1 MYAIIEDGARQYRVS
16 EGEIVRV
23 DFRAVEGKSPAK
35 AHPAEKGTA
44 VEFGRVLLFHDGTDL
59 QIGRPVVA
67 GMTVVGE
74 IVDHPTLKVV
84 IGKYRRRKNYRRY
97 RGHRQ
102 FYTAVRIKSILHA
115 GQKVSAQ
122 AAAQAP
128 APAHEPA
135 PAAPTA
141 S

>member
-1 MYAIIEDGARQYRVS
+1 MYAIFEDGARQYRVT
-16 EGEIVRV
+16 EGQIVRV
-23 DFRAVEGKSPAK
+23 DFRAVEGKEPAK
-35 AHPAEKGTA
+35 AHPVEKGTT
-44 VEFGRVLLFHDGTDL
+44 VEFGRVLLFSNGTDL
-59 QIGRPVVA
+59 QIGRPLVA

-74 IVDHPTLKVV
+74 VVDHPTIKVV

-102 FYTAVRIKSILHA
+102 FYTAVRIKSILLP
-115 GQKVSAQ
+115 GQT
-122 AAAQAP
+122 AP

-135 PAAPTA
+135 AAPAPAA

>member
-23 DFRAVEGKSPAK
+23 DYRAIEGKVPAK
-35 AHPAEKGTA
+35 AHPAEKGTR
-44 VEFGRVLLFHDGTDL
+44 VEFGRVLLFHDGTEL

-67 GMTVVGE
+67 GMTVIGE
-74 IVDHPTLKVV
+74 VVDHPTKKVV

-102 FYTAVRIKSILHA
+102 FYTAVRIKSILLP
-115 GQKVSAQ
+115 GQTA
-122 AAAQAP
+122 
-128 APAHEPA
+128 PA
-135 PAAPTA
+135 PAAPSHEVAPTPAA

>member
-16 EGEIVRV
+16 EGDIVRV
-23 DFRAVEGKSPAK
+23 DFRAVEGKTPAK
-35 AHPAEKGTA
+35 AHPADKGTT
-44 VEFGRVLLFHDGTDL
+44 VEFGRVLLFHNGTEL

-67 GMTVVGE
+67 GMKVVGE

-102 FYTAVRIKSILHA
+102 FYTAVRIKSILLPGHT
-115 GQKVSAQ
+115 
-122 AAAQAP
+122 AP
-128 APAHEPA
+128 APA
-135 PAAPTA
+135 AA

>member
-23 DFRAVEGKSPAK
+23 DFRAADGNGLAK
-35 AHPAEKGTA
+35 ARPSAKGTT
-44 VEFGRVLLFHDGTDL
+44 VEFGRVLLFHNGTDVE
-59 QIGRPVVA
+59 IGRPVVA
-67 GMTVVGE
+67 GMRVVGE
-74 IVDHPTLKVV
+74 VVDHPTLKVV

-102 FYTAVRIKSILHA
+102 FYTAVRIKNILLP
-115 GQKVSAQ
+115 GQT
-122 AAAQAP
+122 AP
-128 APAHEPA
+128 APTPA
-135 PAAPTA
+135 PA

>member
-1 MYAIIEDGARQYRVS
+1 MYAIIEDGARQYRVT
-16 EGEIVRV
+16 EGQIVRV
-23 DFRAVEGKSPAK
+23 DYRAVEGKAPAK
-35 AHPAEKGTA
+35 AHPAAKGTT
-44 VEFGRVLLFHDGTDL
+44 VEFGRVLLFHNGTEL

-74 IVDHPTLKVV
+74 VVDHPTLKVV

-102 FYTAVRIKSILHA
+102 FYTAVRIKSILLP
-115 GQKVSAQ
+115 GQT
-122 AAAQAP
+122 AP
-128 APAHEPA
+128 APASTPAPA
-135 PAAPTA
+135 PAA

>member
-1 MYAIIEDGARQYRVS
+1 MYAIIEDGARQYRVT
-16 EGEIVRV
+16 EGQIVRV
-23 DFRAVEGKSPAK
+23 DFRAVEGKFPAK
-35 AHPAEKGTA
+35 AHPADKGTT
-44 VEFGRVLLFHDGTDL
+44 VEFGRVLLFHNGTEL

-84 IGKYRRRKNYRRY
+84 IGKYRRRKNYRRF

-102 FYTAVRIKSILHA
+102 FYTAVRIKSILLP
-115 GQKVSAQ
+115 GQTAPAPTP
-122 AAAQAP
+122 AAAP
-128 APAHEPA
+128 APA
-135 PAAPTA
+135 A